1 MEIKNV
7 MKSQRTEKVIGQAGA
22 LDKTPWELQSFLW
35 GLSLCSV
42 YTGGVAEG
50 GAC

>member
-7 MKSQRTEKVIGQAGA
+7 MKSQRTDEVIGQAGA
-22 LDKTPWELQSFLW
+22 LDKTHWERRLFRVWRLY
-35 GLSLCSV
+35 SV

-50 GAC
+50 GAF

>member
-7 MKSQRTEKVIGQAGA
+7 MKSQRTDKVIGQAGA
-22 LDKTPWELQSFLW
+22 LGKTYYETRLFQVWR
-35 GLSLCSV
+35 LCSV

-50 GAC
+50 GAF